1 MTNATLLRHMKRRYD
16 DGAILE
22 LKVWLLPRRL
32 PGSQHRFKYSLY
44 YGTPG
49 IRILSYDNEAGKGD
63 HVHRGDIKSDYLF
76 TTPETLLQDFL
87 DELRTLRGG
96 SL

>member
-1 MTNATLLRHMKRRYD
+1 MTSATLLRHMKRRYD

-22 LKVWLLPRRL
+22 LKLWLLPRRI
-32 PGSQHRFKYSLY
+32 PGSHHPFKYSLY

-49 IRILSYDNEAGKGD
+49 TRILGYDNEAGKGD
-63 HVHRGDIKSDYLF
+63 HVHRGETESDYLF
-76 TTPETLLQDFL
+76 TTPEKLLQDFL
-87 DELRTLRGG
+87 DEVGALRGG

>member
-22 LKVWLLPRRL
+22 LKVWPLPRQL

-63 HVHRGDIKSDYLF
+63 HVHRGDVDSDYQF

-87 DELRTLRGG
+87 DEVRTLRGG